1 MRVIFRCDASV
12 SIGYG
17 HVMRCLTLA
26 DKMHEGGWVC
36 SFCVSRETL
45 EAMSFLEGRGFPL
58 HVFENDSDDLAH
70 LNNLLVAEKA
80 DLLIIDH
87 YGRDVEFES
96 AMRKSV
102 PLIVVIDD
110 LADRHHD
117 CDILI
122 DQTFGRSAD
131 DYKSLTPHNC
141 KILTGTDY
149 AMLAPQYMELRQK
162 ALEKRQENGE
172 VENILVSLG
181 GTNLHNCTD
190 FVLTALEECKGKSLS
205 IDVVLGASAQ
215 NLEDIK
221 EHIQNIN
228 NAGLHQVKLHISI
241 NNMHELMLKA
251 DLAIGAGGTTS
262 WERCCLG
269 LPTIVIELADNQ
281 KLAIKKLEEQ
291 GAIINLG
298 HHNNISAEQMKESIL
313 LFLKNKKLLLSMSRK
328 ASTICDGI
336 GTNYIL
342 DIINKL
348 HDYVFIKKKRV

>member
-12 SIGYG
+12 TTGTG

-26 DKMHEGGWVC
+26 NKMHERGWVC
-36 SFCVSRETL
+36 SFSISRETL
-45 EAMSFLEGRGFPL
+45 DTIPFLEARGFPL

-162 ALEKRQENGE
+162 ALEKRQQSGE

-281 KLAIKKLEEQ
+281 KLIIEQLAKSGAILNVGKYGKFSLESLISMISDLCNNPAKIMEISNEAIK
-291 GAIINLG
+291 
-298 HHNNISAEQMKESIL
+298 
-313 LFLKNKKLLLSMSRK
+313 
-328 ASTICDGI
+328 ICDGK
-336 GTNYIL
+336 GTHK
-342 DIINKL
+342 IIKEITND
-348 HDYVFIKKKRV
+348 HN